1 MPIDDKH
8 SKEAFGLGAHCLN
21 SSARDA
27 YNQSKIYVLF
37 GQGGRHDLLMSVFFV
52 SLVVGCR
59 ILVSKQVSEVYVTIW
74 LIVRANMMQLIDLL
88 NPKANSSF

>member
-1 MPIDDKH
+1 MPIEDQH

-21 SSARDA
+21 SLTRDA
-27 YNQSKIYVLF
+27 CNQSKIYVLDI
-37 GQGGRHDLLMSVFFV
+37 QGDWHDLLMSAHFV

-88 NPKANSSF
+88 TPKAYS